1 MGVSCHYRRPSW
13 SQLNIP
19 MATSI
24 LTKFGQERSATDYAV
39 MSRES
44 MKWLKIKIDDLRNVS
59 SIPKNISKEAMRYD
73 KRFTLGKM
81 YCFFYDPKGKDDLPY
96 YDKFP
101 MIIALEKYP
110 DGFLGL
116 NVHYL
121 PYKYRVAFLT
131 KLMEYASFDG
141 NNDVKRLRVS
151 YDILNASR
159 RIREFRPCLKRYLV
173 SNIRSKILA
182 IEPHEFEVAS
192 FLPIHQ
198 FKGAKPNE
206 VWQESV
212 DQIKGN

>member
-1 MGVSCHYRRPSW
+1 
-13 SQLNIP
+13 

-39 MSRES
+39 MSKES
-44 MKWLKIKIDDLRNVS
+44 MRWLKVKIDDLRNVS
-59 SIPKNISKEAMRYD
+59 SIPKNISREAMRYD
-73 KRFTLGKM
+73 KRFMLGKM

-101 MIIALEKYP
+101 MIIALEKYN

-116 NVHYL
+116 NLHYL

-131 KLMEYASFDG
+131 KLMDFASFDG
-141 NNDVKRLRVS
+141 NNDVKRLRIT

-159 RIREFRPCLKRYLV
+159 RIREFKPCLKRYLT
-173 SNIRSKILA
+173 NHIRSKILA
-182 IEPHEFEVAS
+182 IEPSEFEVAS

-198 FKGAKPNE
+198 FKGAKPDE
-206 VWQESV
+206 IWKESV
-212 DQIKGN
+212 EEIKKGN